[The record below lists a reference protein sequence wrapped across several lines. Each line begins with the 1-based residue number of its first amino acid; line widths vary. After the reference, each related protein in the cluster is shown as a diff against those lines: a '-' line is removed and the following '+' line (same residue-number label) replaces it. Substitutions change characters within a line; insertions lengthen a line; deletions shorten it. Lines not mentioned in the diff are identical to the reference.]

1 MGSWTSSIVPTDD
14 QTIYMVLENFGELG
28 RSWREA
34 SLVATGLET
43 AMTGL
48 LENHYNDPVRVIG
61 FNTAE
66 GWARD
71 VSEDLADEI
80 RRRCDLQQTGIP
92 AHLESFVA
100 RHENR
105 LRRRGC
111 GWPT

>member
-1 MGSWTSSIVPTDD
+1 MASSTPSIVPTDD
-14 QTIYMVLENFGELG
+14 QTIYMVLESFGELG
-28 RSWREA
+28 CSWRET

-71 VSEDLADEI
+71 VSADLADEI

-92 AHLESFVA
+92 RHLEAFVT

-105 LRRRGC
+105 LKRRSSVS
-111 GWPT
+111 PT